1 MISKSN
7 AVGNNNGA
15 FFISEVQV
23 NFAGTTNF
31 TGNNGTAL
39 YLDSTGYLKAIAKFD
54 SKSTVIFN
62 LNSGYKGG
70 AIVLSGH
77 SALYVHTNYGH
88 SSFYFLNNLATF
100 FSGAISALTSIL
112 EPNMN
117 DEKGKSCFLY
127 LMDNKNVSFFFRNNT
142 ASIGYSDFYITSL
155 KHCNHSCLHTIPNI
169 SHSIENKCF
178 GIFTITSSG
187 KNIATSPKNYTIQF
201 QGTVLPGIE
210 TPLKITQYDEFGDDV
225 SKLFP
230 FTARVQSSGQNAR
243 VAYYHNNSIMIIGF
257 PGDEGELQLES
268 SKYTLAT
275 RFNVSFCGPGFQFH
289 NESLK
294 CTCSENYNS
303 IQCKNESPVI
313 TSNYWAGY
321 INDTTPDSLLTGLCV
336 TKLCNPNNCDHSQSC
351 SLPPMADERALEKQI
366 CGDSRHGRLCGRCDD
381 NMSVYYHSASYK
393 CGNNTS
399 CSYGIPIYIVS
410 ELLPVTII
418 FLVILFFNIRI
429 TSGAVYSFV
438 FYIQILSRLNLTAF
452 KTIRIEDRFTRYA
465 VDVFQIVIGI
475 FSFEI
480 QSGGFCIFQTDTI
493 MNLLMIKY
501 ATLAYAFFLVLGTIL
516 FMRIHSCYSCVKLCR
531 RCGRKNIRG
540 SIVDGLSAFLVLCY
554 FQCASITS
562 SILTPSYIY
571 SIYHIWYTTVPMF
584 DGELDYLKGAHLW
597 YALPAFLCILFILI
611 PPPTIL
617 ILEPILTK
625 LFSMNCFTRTPPKWY
640 YDKLR
645 MKLMPFL
652 DSFQACFKDRHRY
665 FAGLYFLY
673 RLLFIT
679 IASIIVQDPQYYY
692 GLVIALFMLIIPLH
706 AFIQPYKKKWHELSE
721 MSLFFIIISLLIIT
735 LHNFAFY

>member
-1 MISKSN
+1 MK
-7 AVGNNNGA
+7 
-15 FFISEVQV
+15 
-23 NFAGTTNF
+23 
-31 TGNNGTAL
+31 
-39 YLDSTGYLKAIAKFD
+39 K
-54 SKSTVIFN
+54 
-62 LNSGYKGG
+62 
-70 AIVLSGH
+70 
-77 SALYVHTNYGH
+77 
-88 SSFYFLNNLATF
+88 
-100 FSGAISALTSIL
+100 
-112 EPNMN
+112 
-117 DEKGKSCFLY
+117 
-127 LMDNKNVSFFFRNNT
+127 
-142 ASIGYSDFYITSL
+142 
-155 KHCNHSCLHTIPNI
+155 
-169 SHSIENKCF
+169 KCF

-201 QGTVLPGIE
+201 QGTVLPGLE
-210 TPLKITQYDEFGDDV
+210 TALKITQYDEFGDDV

-230 FTARVQSSGQNAR
+230 FTARVQSSRQNAR

-321 INDTTPDSLLTGLCV
+321 INDTTPDSLLTGLCI

-381 NMSVYYHSASYK
+381 NTSVYYHSASYT

-438 FYIQILSRLNLTAF
+438 FYIQILSQLNLTAF
-452 KTIRIEDRFTRYA
+452 KTIHIEDRFTRYA
-465 VDVFQIVIGI
+465 VDVFQLVIGI

-501 ATLAYAFFLVLGTIL
+501 ATLVYAFFLVLGTIL

-625 LFSMNCFTRTPPKWY
+625 LFSMNCFTRTPKWY